1 MPRPYAAGSASDR
14 LHERRLAPKEAL
26 LVGVED
32 RNQRDLGEIE
42 AR

>member
-1 MPRPYAAGSASDR
+1 MPRARQAIVCTSAG
-14 LHERRLAPKEAL
+14 LPPKEAL

-32 RNQRDLGEIE
+32 RDERDLGEIE